1 MGYRSV
7 SYILRLERDAK
18 LGVLEE
24 RADAL
29 QDGAAQFE
37 KQAGALKNKFWLENM
52 KAIVAGSIAGL
63 LLLGLLYWKFFA
75 SPPAPAY
82 PPQYAAPPPP
92 APGGAPAAP
101 PSGEGGEREER
112 SVYFTGQNAEK
123 N

>member
-1 MGYRSV
+1 MGYRRV

-101 PSGEGGEREER
+101 PSSEGGESGGEQGGE
-112 SVYFTGQNAEK
+112 
-123 N
+123 